1 MNRVLIVGRIV
12 PGTEE
17 EIAKILAE
25 ADGTDLHTITGV
37 RHRSLYHLDDLC
49 LHLMETDDSGPARLE
64 QANRHPLFLS
74 VTQRLGEF
82 ISPYSPTWRS
92 PRDAMARCFYRWDG
106 PETTATTPPAS
117 PAGTAS

>member
-17 EIAKILAE
+17 EIAKIFAE
-25 ADGTDLHTITGV
+25 SDDTDLYAVTGV

-49 LHLMETDDSGPARLE
+49 LHLMETEESGPARLA
-64 QANRHPLFLS
+64 QAQRHPLFVS
-74 VTQRLGEF
+74 VTERLAAY

-92 PRDAMARCFYRWDG
+92 PRDAMARCFYQWDG
-106 PETTATTPPAS
+106 PGSTAAVPPAAPVGS
-117 PAGTAS
+117 PN

>member
-17 EIAKILAE
+17 EIAKIFAGSDE
-25 ADGTDLHTITGV
+25 TDLHAVTGV

-49 LHLMETDDSGPARLE
+49 LHLMETEESAPARLE
-64 QANRHPLFLS
+64 QANRHPLFVS
-74 VTQRLGEF
+74 VTERLSAY
-82 ISPYSPTWRS
+82 ISPYSPNWQS

-106 PETTATTPPAS
+106 PGSTPGVPS
-117 PAGTAS
+117 